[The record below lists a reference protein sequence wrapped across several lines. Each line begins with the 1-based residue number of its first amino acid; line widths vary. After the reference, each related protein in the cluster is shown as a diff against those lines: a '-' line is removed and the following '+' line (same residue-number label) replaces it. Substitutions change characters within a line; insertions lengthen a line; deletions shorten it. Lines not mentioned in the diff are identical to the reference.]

1 LQLIRISP
9 FSSVTWYESIIFPL
23 SIRVSRS
30 DASEIR
36 DVSRIDATQH
46 IEVGACF
53 DKFRCI
59 ETTQHDRGMGQH
71 ISILPISI
79 GRLDVKGWC
88 LFFPCQVE
96 CSFRKKRKYRDLKQH
111 TSILYVTRPC
121 GYSFPVRSSVLFVRN
136 YRDLIRHYRVMMSC
150 NKLVQIISSI
160 SIFLLLLK

>member
-71 ISILPISI
+71 ISILPITI
-79 GRLDVKGWC
+79 GILDVTRLCGCFSSCQVECSFRKKRTYRDLKQHTSILDVTGWC
-88 LFFPCQVE
+88 LFFSGQVE
-96 CSFRKKRKYRDLKQH
+96 CSFRKKRKYRDLMSYTQRNHFRTKRG
-111 TSILYVTRPC
+111 IL
-121 GYSFPVRSSVLFVRN
+121 
-136 YRDLIRHYRVMMSC
+136 
-150 NKLVQIISSI
+150 ISS
-160 SIFLLLLK
+160 LKIK